1 MSPKIIKEILSEV
14 RYIND
19 EMSKG
24 APHSMSE
31 FDGLMGTAN
40 NILTQEEFEEIISSL
55 KNYNLVI
62 EKESG
67 IFYTLAGEEFLK
79 TGKLPNSYV
88 NNSYGEATYNQADT
102 INFRGRGD

>member
-1 MSPKIIKEILSEV
+1 MSPKRIKEILNEI

-19 EMSKG
+19 EKSRG
-24 APHSMSE
+24 APTSMSE
-31 FDGLMGTAN
+31 HDDLIETAN
-40 NILTQEEFEEIISSL
+40 NILTQEEFEEIITSL
-55 KNYNLVI
+55 KNDNLVI

-88 NNSYGEATYNQADT
+88 NNNYGVATYNQADT
-102 INFRGRGD
+102 INTRGRGD